1 MDTLWRDVWHE
12 TQAAL
17 EHLRDSIET
26 VQGLERTAL
35 RAQQAQMLSDRV
47 EDVLALMEKTVAEMR
62 SQVHAADVQ
71 LTAATEALM
80 AESVLHRNTTHFSG
94 RMNGRV

>member
-12 TQAAL
+12 AQAAL

-80 AESVLHRNTTHFSG
+80 VESVLHRNTTHFSG